1 MRLFIFLLIF
11 FCCQR
16 DNYAHNCIQLLREFK
31 DTIPDFNKLINNKI
45 IEINTRI
52 QDGKDKLEYI
62 EEEKKRYAS
71 DQKETRKLNKQI
83 EPLKSANNQELS
95 RLNDFKL
102 LLTEVNQL
110 PYQSIEDQLKFQKNA
125 QQRIKKLD
133 HAEYKISKK
142 ENLNIPRS
150 LNVDVYD
157 FSEAFQCDLEANQ
170 DGSVYA
176 TQYINLLSYTDSKL
190 ERFFK
195 DKEFLTIDARMLKS
209 RKTYYLEMRLIF
221 TSPQALKIYGN
232 MDSGNPIKLSF
243 LNDEYIYL
251 NSNATSN
258 GQLEAKSGNTIYKI
272 QCALNKEQI
281 KKLKSKDL
289 NNITFIWDAG
299 IETYDIYHIDAF
311 QKLMACIR
319 KKN

>member
-1 MRLFIFLLIF
+1 MRLFIFLLIC
-11 FCCQR
+11 FCCQP
-16 DNYAHNCIQLLREFK
+16 DNYAHNCMQLIREFK
-31 DTIPDFNKLINNKI
+31 DTIPDFNKQVNAKI
-45 IEINTRI
+45 LEINTRI
-52 QDGKDKLEYI
+52 QDGKDKMDFI
-62 EEEKKRYAS
+62 EEEKKRYTS

-83 EPLKSANNQELS
+83 EQLNSANDQEFS

-102 LLTEVNQL
+102 LLTEVHQL

-157 FSEAFQCDLEANQ
+157 YLEAFQCELEANQ

-176 TQYINLLSYTDSKL
+176 TKYINLLSYTDSKL

-209 RKTYYLEMRLIF
+209 RKTFYLEMRLIF

-258 GQLEAKSGNTIYKI
+258 GLCEYS
-272 QCALNKEQI
+272 
-281 KKLKSKDL
+281 
-289 NNITFIWDAG
+289 
-299 IETYDIYHIDAF
+299 
-311 QKLMACIR
+311 
-319 KKN
+319 

>member
-1 MRLFIFLLIF
+1 
-11 FCCQR
+11 
-16 DNYAHNCIQLLREFK
+16 
-31 DTIPDFNKLINNKI
+31 
-45 IEINTRI
+45 
-52 QDGKDKLEYI
+52 
-62 EEEKKRYAS
+62 
-71 DQKETRKLNKQI
+71 
-83 EPLKSANNQELS
+83 
-95 RLNDFKL
+95 
-102 LLTEVNQL
+102 
-110 PYQSIEDQLKFQKNA
+110 LKFQKNA

-142 ENLNIPRS
+142 ENLNIPRI

-157 FSEAFQCDLEANQ
+157 YSEAFQCELEANQ

-176 TQYINLLSYTDSKL
+176 TKYINLLSYTDSKL

-221 TSPQALKIYGN
+221 TSPQA
-232 MDSGNPIKLSF
+232 